1 MSKHRMRRV
10 VTGTLLVLAL
20 LGSAILTHE
29 ISTPAQVAW
38 ETTSLQGLTA
48 ERAQDLV
55 LQQEEPGVVW
65 ASQGFSLYR
74 SQGGGSFEKVFTMV
88 PRFGEAWAGYL
99 RTLRRLFGYQELV
112 ELLPIRPN
120 LLVVFAGGD
129 IYRVDLARGE
139 QERVQRLRYFGRGK
153 GRGLMAHG
161 LTRDGH
167 GSLYYGE
174 YSTAPS
180 EEPRPIGIWRSDD
193 EGRTWTL
200 AFEFAPGAVRHIHAV
215 QWDPVQ
221 GGVWVGTGDSDSESR
236 VGFSYDQA
244 RSFRWVAEGSQSA
257 RLCSVLF
264 LSAAVIWGMD
274 AEHSPN
280 HAMRWLR
287 EAQRSEPIPD
297 TDLPGPTYYAQQVN
311 ADGGL
316 IGLAE
321 LDAAVFWLSADAVPA
336 KLLQWTMPNPPRPG
350 PHPGV
355 RLARGEPSDPS
366 FLLVNPLRTE
376 EDEAAIYRLPRQA
389 LLERAHAPGD

>member
-1 MSKHRMRRV
+1 MRRV
-10 VTGTLLVLAL
+10 LIGTSLALVL

-38 ETTSLQGLTA
+38 EPTSLQGLTA
-48 ERAQDLV
+48 ERAEDLV

-74 SQGGGSFEKVFTMV
+74 SRGGGPFEKVFSIV

-112 ELLPIRPN
+112 ELLPVTQD

-129 IYRVDLARGE
+129 IYRVNLARGE
-139 QERVQRLRYFGRGK
+139 QERVHRLRYFGRGK

-161 LTRDGH
+161 LTRDGR

-174 YSTAPS
+174 YSTALPS
-180 EEPRPIGIWRSDD
+180 EEPLPIGIWRSDD
-193 EGRTWTL
+193 EGRTWALT
-200 AFEFAPGAVRHIHAV
+200 FEFAPGAVRHIHAV

-236 VGFSYDQA
+236 VGFSFDQA
-244 RSFRWVAEGSQSA
+244 RSFRWAAEGSQSA
-257 RLCSVLF
+257 RLCSALF
-264 LSAAVIWGMD
+264 LPAAVIWGMD

-297 TDLPGPTYYAQQVN
+297 AGLPGPTYYAQHVN

-321 LDAAVFWLSADAVPA
+321 LDAAVFWLSADSVPA
-336 KLLQWTMPNPPRPG
+336 KLLQWTMPNPPRRG

-376 EDEAAIYRLPRQA
+376 EDEAAIYRLPKQP
-389 LLERAHAPGD
+389 LLERAHVPGN